1 MTNFQRFRLLRWALA
16 VSGATVLISLA
27 QIAFGQTTFALQPA
41 SNSQSA
47 LDPPKGNRLISLDEM
62 NLPGI
67 DGTTIRYR
75 RNWPLSFID
84 GCQKTV
90 NRATDKWT
98 LLVCSGDVTYP
109 TAESNLR
116 EWEALIAELGHKYA
130 PDLSLWGVHLTAVTP
145 KGVSE
150 ERHWSTITPAIEAA
164 DKRMIDAWAQN
175 FPGKKLLFAIGNKDD
190 AGMKRLIKYAVARA
204 PGRVVVKTN
213 ALKPTSDIKAAHIQL
228 LIWSAKVGANIGFE
242 PNQPSNHPKFDGTW
256 AQFVA
261 KQKEIE
267 RLAGKPFLY
276 KAIYPGDLAKVGAK

>member
-1 MTNFQRFRLLRWALA
+1 MTNFQRYPRFRSLTLIMLGVVLGLA
-16 VSGATVLISLA
+16 VRAAHSE
-27 QIAFGQTTFALQPA
+27 TFALQPGA
-41 SNSQSA
+41 QSDTDLSQ
-47 LDPPKGNRLISLDEM
+47 PKGGRLISLSQM

-75 RNWPLSFID
+75 RPWGRSFID
-84 GCQKTV
+84 GCVKTV
-90 NRATDKWT
+90 NQASDKWT

-116 EWEALIAELGHKYA
+116 EWELLISELGQKHA
-130 PDLSLWGVHLTAVTP
+130 SDLSLWGVHITGCTP
-145 KGVSE
+145 KGTSE
-150 ERHWSTITPAIEAA
+150 ELHWTTITPAIEAA
-164 DKRMIDAWAQN
+164 NKRLIDAWAQN
-175 FPGKKLLFAIGNKDD
+175 FPGKYLMLAMGNKDIP
-190 AGMKRLIKYAVARA
+190 GMKRIISYAVARA

-213 ALKPTSDIKAAHIQL
+213 ALKPGSDIKAAHIQL

-256 AQFVA
+256 TQFVA

>member
-1 MTNFQRFRLLRWALA
+1 MTNFQRFRLLRWAL
-16 VSGATVLISLA
+16 VLCGATVMLTVA
-27 QIAFGQTTFALQPA
+27 GIAFGQTFALQPA

-62 NLPGI
+62 NLSGI

-84 GCQKTV
+84 GCVKTV
-90 NRATDKWT
+90 GRANDKWT

-130 PDLSLWGVHLTAVTP
+130 SDLTPWGVSCSGVTP
-145 KGVSE
+145 KGTSE

-164 DKRMIDAWAQN
+164 DKRLINAWAQN

-190 AGMKRLIKYAVARA
+190 SGMKRLITYAMQRA
-204 PGRVVVKTN
+204 PGRVVVKHNAMKADTN
-213 ALKPTSDIKAAHIQL
+213 INANHNQL
-228 LIWSAKVGANIGFE
+228 VIWAGKQGAEIGFE
-242 PNQPSNHPKFDGTW
+242 MVGSTLESRFGGTYKQMMAKV
-256 AQFVA
+256 AQVE
-261 KQKEIE
+261 K
-267 RLAGKPFLY
+267 LAGKKVSYLAPY
-276 KAIYPGDLAKVGAK
+276 KPDLAKVGTKQ

>member
-1 MTNFQRFRLLRWALA
+1 MTNFQRFALLRWAL
-16 VSGATVLISLA
+16 VLCGATVLLTVA
-27 QIAFGQTTFALQPA
+27 GIAFGETFALQPA

-204 PGRVVVKTN
+204 PGRVVVKHNAMKADTN
-213 ALKPTSDIKAAHIQL
+213 INANHNQLVIWAA
-228 LIWSAKVGANIGFE
+228 KNGAEIGFE
-242 PNQPSNHPKFDGTW
+242 MVGSTLESRFGGTYKQMMAKV
-256 AQFVA
+256 AQ
-261 KQKEIE
+261 IE
-267 RLAGKPFLY
+267 KLAGRKVSYLAPYKP
-276 KAIYPGDLAKVGAK
+276 DLAKVGAK